1 MMSSLPA
8 KNMATSGTTTRVE
21 PVFFKNSDV
30 LTENNQWLSVN
41 EICKACSLVVVTTE
55 RERENNP
62 IEGAQKI
69 GDLWRIYLKDQLAR
83 VKLLSYGITLRG
95 QQIELKERNPFT
107 IMGYKGIET
116 TRLFIRN
123 IPLSLDNNEKIEALK
138 VLGVGM
144 VNTMKVAIA
153 RDPDGKLKKIKTGD
167 RFVDMVVPDDPLP
180 KKLPIGIFTA
190 SLYHKEQHNSKKECG
205 NCMMKG
211 DLRKNCPNEVVCY
224 VYRNVGHKKSDPECP
239 SIQENEIEAV
249 DDDTAE
255 TKENE
260 SDDNGDDSESENER
274 EKEEKRVSQMLSEA
288 LSAAEGLKSNQ
299 VKEQAATRSA
309 AQTLMDAFVS
319 GNRQPVKPGSRSA
332 SPASIRKLADRSP
345 DIGKDLKKKDK
356 KNKKK

>member
-1 MMSSLPA
+1 
-8 KNMATSGTTTRVE
+8 MAASGTTIRVE

-30 LTENNQWLSVN
+30 LIENNQWLSVY

-55 RERENNP
+55 KERENNP

-107 IMGYKGIET
+107 IVGYEGIET

-123 IPLSLDNNEKIEALK
+123 IPLSFDNNEIIEALK
-138 VLGVGM
+138 VLGVEM
-144 VNTMKVAIA
+144 VNTMKDARA
-153 RDPDGKLKKIKTGD
+153 RDPDGKLTNFKTGD

-180 KKLPIGIFTA
+180 KKLSIGIFTA
-190 SLYHKEQHNSKKECG
+190 SLYHKEQKNSEKECG

-211 DLRKNCPNEVVCY
+211 HLRKNCPNEVVCY
-224 VYRNVGHKKSDPECP
+224 VCRNAGHKKGDPECP
-239 SIQENEIEAV
+239 SIQENEVEAV
-249 DDDTAE
+249 DDTAE

-260 SDDNGDDSESENER
+260 KESDASGDESENENER

-288 LSAAEGLKSNQ
+288 LSAAEGLKSSQ
-299 VKEQAATRSA
+299 VKEQAASKSA

-319 GNRQPVKPGSRSA
+319 GNLQPVKPGSRSA
-332 SPASIRKLADRSP
+332 SPAGIRKLADRSP
-345 DIGKDLKKKDK
+345 DIDKDLKKKDK